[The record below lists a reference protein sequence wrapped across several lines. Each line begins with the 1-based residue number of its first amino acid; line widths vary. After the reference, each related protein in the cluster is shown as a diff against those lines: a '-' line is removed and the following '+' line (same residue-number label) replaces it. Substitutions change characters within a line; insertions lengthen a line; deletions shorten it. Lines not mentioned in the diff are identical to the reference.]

1 MLSDLEIIPN
11 GPRRE
16 ISEMEAVECASLHIE
31 SAGKIGAYA
40 IYVKSYPHSLRY
52 GRSGFRVGKMGEHWK
67 ESKLRFIRYFF
78 GSLDPRIPGIP
89 GSMDL

>member
-40 IYVKSYPHSLRY
+40 IYVKVIRTRY
-52 GRSGFRVGKMGEHWK
+52 VTDEAGFESVKWVNTGKRA
-67 ESKLRFIRYFF
+67 S
-78 GSLDPRIPGIP
+78 
-89 GSMDL
+89 